1 MNTTFIIQDKQQFKK
16 IQAIFKEL
24 SRSKQATADDHV
36 FYNIVRGKP
45 IDRGFTPI
53 TNANKLRSTVNN
65 TPLWAFERAKSSVN
79 FGAKISKY
87 HVSSLRKLYGEF
99 ITEEQWAQIAEVS
112 K

>member
-1 MNTTFIIQDKQQFKK
+1 MNTTFIIQDKEQFKK
-16 IQAIFKEL
+16 IQACFKEL
-24 SRSKQATADDHV
+24 SRSKQATAADHV

-53 TNANKLRSTVNN
+53 TNENKLRSNYVNR
-65 TPLWAFERAKSSVN
+65 PMWAFEQAKSMVN
-79 FGAKISKY
+79 FQSKPSKY
-87 HVSSLRKLYGEF
+87 HVSHLREVFGEF

>member
-1 MNTTFIIQDKQQFKK
+1 MKTFIIQDKEQFKK

-24 SRSKQATADDHV
+24 SRSKQATAVDHV

-45 IDRGFTPI
+45 LDHGFTPI
-53 TNANKLRSTVNN
+53 TNENKLRSTVNN
-65 TPLWAFERAKSSVN
+65 PLWAFDRAKSSVN
-79 FGAKISKY
+79 FGAKVSKY
-87 HVSSLRKLYGEF
+87 HVSDLRKLYGEF

>member
-24 SRSKQATADDHV
+24 SRSKQATAVDHV

-45 IDRGFTPI
+45 TNLGFTPI
-53 TNANKLRSTVNN
+53 TNENKLRSNYSNRPMWRFEQACSMVRVDA
-65 TPLWAFERAKSSVN
+65 TP
-79 FGAKISKY
+79 SKY
-87 HVSSLRKLYGEF
+87 HSSHLRETFGEF
-99 ITEEQWAQIAEVS
+99 ITEEQWAKIVEVL